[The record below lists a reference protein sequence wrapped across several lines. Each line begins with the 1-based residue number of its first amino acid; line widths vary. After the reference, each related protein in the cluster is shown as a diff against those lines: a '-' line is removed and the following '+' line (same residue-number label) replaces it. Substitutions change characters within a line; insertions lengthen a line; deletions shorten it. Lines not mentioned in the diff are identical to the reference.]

1 MNELQAIARAFS
13 IPFFKVLDAYNKI
26 KTPPMTKIEKWAY
39 AIRAHEGWYNTS
51 RSYRNNS
58 PGNVKYHESG
68 YLAKYG
74 NVRKD
79 DAGFAIF
86 PTYEQGWLY
95 LINSLSQW
103 CRVGGA
109 GGRYYPNMTIRQ
121 WAYAYCE
128 DDPTT
133 AHDDREVYALVVA
146 KDLGVSADTQIKN
159 LIT

>member
-1 MNELQAIARAFS
+1 MNDLYQIAAAFK
-13 IPFFKVLDAYNKI
+13 IPFQKVLDAFNRI

-58 PGNVKYHESG
+58 PGNVKYHEGG
-68 YLAKYG
+68 YLPKYG

-103 CRVGGA
+103 CRIGGA
-109 GGRYYPNMTIRQ
+109 NGRYYPNMTIMQ
-121 WAYAYCE
+121 WAHAYCE
-128 DDPTT
+128 DDPRTKE
-133 AHDDREVYALVVA
+133 DDRVVYAHVVA
-146 KDLGVSADTQIKN
+146 KDLGVSVDTPIKS
-159 LIT
+159 LIN